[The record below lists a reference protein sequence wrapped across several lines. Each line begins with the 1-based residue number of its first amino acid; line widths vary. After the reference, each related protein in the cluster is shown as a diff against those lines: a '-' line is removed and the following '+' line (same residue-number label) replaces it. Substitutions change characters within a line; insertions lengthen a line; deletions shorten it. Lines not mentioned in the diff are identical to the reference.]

1 MDSASYFDSPI
12 EAKPK
17 AITPVS
23 VIIACALLLLAIGI
37 PIVYSASTASKY
49 GASTFVT
56 KQLIGV
62 GLGVCVAFVVSRFDL
77 EHLRKYAV
85 PLLVVAIILLLLTL
99 VPGIGIRRNGS
110 SRWLGTSSLA
120 FQTSEFAKVALIFC
134 LAHYLAI
141 KQTHI
146 GKTVHGYCIPLLMIA
161 AITVPISQQKDIGTA
176 GLIFGVGIIILFL
189 AGAKFAKHIVPTIVI
204 GIAGAAC
211 LVIGTENRFARLDA
225 WVKHTVPDSWLAHA
239 VSQIMAWRNYTPKE
253 DIDAWQLE
261 QALSAFAVGGIQGAG
276 LGQGRQQITFLPEAH
291 TDFICAVIGEELGL
305 IGTLSVVVLF
315 MVIFIAGLVHLRRA
329 PNMFQYLLTA
339 GAILFLIMPA
349 LINFYVV
356 TGVVPTKGMSLPF
369 VSYGMSN
376 LLLTGALIGIL
387 LNNQRNWPRPAF
399 SKRERILREVVQT

>member
-37 PIVYSASTASKY
+37 PIVYSASTASKH
-49 GASTFVT
+49 GAATFVT

-62 GLGVCVAFVVSRFDL
+62 GFGVCVAFFVSRLDL

-85 PLLVVAIILLLLTL
+85 PLLVVAVILLLLTL

-110 SRWLGTSSLA
+110 SRWLGVPSLA
-120 FQTSEFAKVALIFC
+120 FQTSEFAKIALIFC

-141 KQTHI
+141 KQNHI
-146 GKTVHGYCIPLLMIA
+146 GKTLQGYGVPLLMIA
-161 AITVPISQQKDIGTA
+161 AITLPISQQKDIGTA
-176 GLIFGVGIIILFL
+176 CLIFGVGISILFL
-189 AGAKFAKHIVPTIVI
+189 AGARIVKHLVPTFIA
-204 GIAGAAC
+204 GIAAAAV
-211 LVIGTENRFARLDA
+211 LVATSPNRLARLTA
-225 WVKHTVPDSWLAHA
+225 WINHETTKSGDGG
-239 VSQIMAWRNYTPKE
+239 
-253 DIDAWQLE
+253 WQLE
-261 QALSAFAVGGIQGAG
+261 QALSAFAVGGIHGTG

-305 IGTLSVVVLF
+305 IGTISVFALF
-315 MVIFIAGLVHLRRA
+315 LIIFIAALMHLRRA

-339 GAILFLIMPA
+339 GTVLFLIMPA
-349 LINFYVV
+349 LVNFYVV
-356 TGVVPTKGMSLPF
+356 TGMAPTKGMSLPL